1 MKAPE
6 FGRQIALCL
15 FSAACLTLPTPH
27 RMEAGASSTETES
40 PHENFIPPNVRTPAE
55 EPFPGVFASYAG
67 ETVYLI
73 RCGEKSVLVDT
84 GYLHNT
90 DSHLDNFEAAGVDL
104 DTIAVIFATHPH
116 VDHVAGLA
124 HAIERLKC
132 PVVAHKNAVHIIE
145 RGDRVLSAA
154 YMPFLGWDFPFP
166 ACEVDEAIDDGD
178 TLEVGDI
185 TFTVVHTPGH
195 TPGCVSYL
203 WDGKM
208 ISGDVLFASGRIGW
222 MDAHW
227 GSNFHDMLDT
237 LDRIDKIAPAHLL
250 PTHGAPFPYDPS
262 ITQKARETSTLFLD
276 HKNSGVLGQTRRAE
290 LRDPESATRTLRF

>member
-1 MKAPE
+1 MKPPL
-6 FGRQIALCL
+6 FPRRTFLSILSALCFL
-15 FSAACLTLPTPH
+15 GAVTKPV
-27 RMEAGASSTETES
+27 EAGSSATESDS
-40 PHENFIPPNVRTPAE
+40 PHENFIPPNVRTPVE

-67 ETVYLI
+67 ETVFLI

-90 DSHLDNFEAAGVDL
+90 DAHLDNFEAAGVDL
-104 DTIAVIFATHPH
+104 DTIAVIFTTHPH

-124 HAIERLKC
+124 HARERLKC

-154 YMPFLGWDFPFP
+154 YMPFVGWDFPFP

-178 TLEVGDI
+178 TLSVGET
-185 TFTVVHTPGH
+185 TFTAVHTPGH

-203 WDGKM
+203 WDGKL
-208 ISGDVLFASGRIGW
+208 ISGDVLFANGRIGW

-227 GSNFHDMLDT
+227 GSNFLDMLDT
-237 LDRIDKIAPAHLL
+237 LDRIDKIAPDHLL
-250 PTHGAPFPYDPS
+250 PTHGAPFPYDSS
-262 ITQKARETSTLFLD
+262 ITQEARETSKLFLD
-276 HKNSGVLGQTRRAE
+276 HKLSGVLGQTRRAE
-290 LRDPESATRTLRF
+290 LRDPESATRTLQY